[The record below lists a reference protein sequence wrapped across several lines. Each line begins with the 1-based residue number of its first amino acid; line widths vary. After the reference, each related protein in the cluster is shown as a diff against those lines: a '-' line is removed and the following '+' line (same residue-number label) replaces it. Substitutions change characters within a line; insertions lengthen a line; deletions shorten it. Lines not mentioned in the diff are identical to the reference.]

1 MLTKLTVNT
10 PNKAETVSECG
21 RVAWARARRVFAVG
35 GNGECYS
42 SMNAH
47 RVFHEDGQAEDCTD
61 NMIGGTESVYVY
73 AITGQ

>member
-1 MLTKLTVNT
+1 
-10 PNKAETVSECG
+10 
-21 RVAWARARRVFAVG
+21 
-35 GNGECYS
+35 
-42 SMNAH
+42 MNAH